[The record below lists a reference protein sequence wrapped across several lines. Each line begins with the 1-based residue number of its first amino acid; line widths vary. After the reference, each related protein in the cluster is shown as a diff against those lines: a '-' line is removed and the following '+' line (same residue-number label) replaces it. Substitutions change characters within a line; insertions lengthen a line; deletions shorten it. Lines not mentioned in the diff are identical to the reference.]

1 MKRNNGFAHIILIVM
16 FVVIALGV
24 VGYYAMSRKGMK
36 ETSQTNSQS
45 SVTPMPSL
53 SPANDAATI
62 QKEFDQTELESVD
75 TEFSSIS
82 AQVKGL

>member
-1 MKRNNGFAHIILIVM
+1 MKRNTGFAHIILIVM
-16 FVVIALGV
+16 FVIVALGV
-24 VGYYAMSRKGMK
+24 VGYYAMSQKGMMGTYK
-36 ETSQTNSQS
+36 SDSQS
-45 SVTPMPSL
+45 TVTPMPSL

>member
-1 MKRNNGFAHIILIVM
+1 MKRNTGFAHIILIVM
-16 FVVIALGV
+16 FVVVALGV
-24 VGYYAMSRKGMK
+24 VGYYAMSQKGMMG
-36 ETSQTNSQS
+36 TYQTEST
-45 SVTPMPSL
+45 VTPMPSL
-53 SPANDAATI
+53 SPANDVTTI